1 MTDLTSAIAALHD
14 GLVVGLPTD
23 TVYGIGVDPENERAL
38 GRLFAVKGRPE
49 DKPIPILAA
58 SLADARGFG
67 MIDAGVGRYW
77 PGPLTVVVRR
87 MPAVPAWIGDR
98 HAGTVAIRVPDHPV
112 ALEVLATFGPL
123 AVTSANHSGDEPA
136 QDDVAARAALGTG
149 VAVYLPGGGGGGA
162 SSTVVDLT
170 GRVPVVLRPGPVAWE
185 P

>member
-1 MTDLTSAIAALHD
+1 MTDLTSALDALHR
-14 GLVVGLPTD
+14 GLVIGLPTD

-38 GRLFAVKGRPE
+38 RRLFAVKGRPD

-58 SLADARGFG
+58 SLPDARGFG
-67 MIDAGVGRYW
+67 MIDDGVERYW

-98 HAGTVAIRVPDHPV
+98 HAGTVAIRVPDHPL
-112 ALEVLATFGPL
+112 ALEVLGRFGPL
-123 AVTSANHSGDEPA
+123 AVTSANRSGEEPTV
-136 QDDVAARAALGTG
+136 DDVTARAALGAG
-149 VAVYLPGGGGGGA
+149 VEVYLPGGGGGGA
-162 SSTVVDLT
+162 ASTVVDLT